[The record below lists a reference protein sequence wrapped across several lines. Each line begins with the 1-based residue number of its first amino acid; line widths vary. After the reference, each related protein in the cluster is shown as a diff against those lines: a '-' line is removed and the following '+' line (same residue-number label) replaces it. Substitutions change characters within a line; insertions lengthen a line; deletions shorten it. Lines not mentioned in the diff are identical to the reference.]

1 MVFCVGLLW
10 EAGQWWPGLVLLML
24 GWYLRFAGLK
34 PAPRPIRC
42 STPNMCLFGLFA
54 HTGAYRISRQT
65 LERARDALDA
75 ELPLFRL
82 YLDDPAVTQEAQC
95 RVVVGVVCESS
106 DETNCPAMEM
116 VGTRFGNIGQAFK
129 NVAGYNTELTENG
142 PTGCAQLAPST
153 DMVYIDK
160 LAAKSFI
167 SPPLLKWTADRAF
180 ATYSPSQGGGVR
192 YPRLELDDNWWV
204 EDNASAITYLQP
216 VDSASAAAWLRAGV
230 NLHSRSWRA
239 RD

>member
-1 MVFCVGLLW
+1 
-10 EAGQWWPGLVLLML
+10 ML
-24 GWYLRFAGLK
+24 AWYLRFAGLK

-42 STPNMCLFGLFA
+42 STPNICLFGLFA
-54 HTGAYRISRQT
+54 HTGAYRPSRQT
-65 LERARDALDA
+65 LERARNALDA

-82 YLDDPAVTQEAQC
+82 YLDDPAATQEAQC
-95 RVVVGVVCESS
+95 RVVVGVVCEAS
-106 DETNCPAMEM
+106 DETCRPATEM
-116 VGTRFGNIGQAFK
+116 IAAWLDNIRQAFK
-129 NVAGYNTELTENG
+129 DVAGYNTELTDNG

-160 LAAKSFI
+160 LAAKSII

-180 ATYSPSQGGGVR
+180 AAYPPSQGGGVR

-216 VDSASAAAWLRAGV
+216 ADSASAAAWLSAGV
-230 NLHSRSWRA
+230 NLHSRSWQA
-239 RD
+239 RE